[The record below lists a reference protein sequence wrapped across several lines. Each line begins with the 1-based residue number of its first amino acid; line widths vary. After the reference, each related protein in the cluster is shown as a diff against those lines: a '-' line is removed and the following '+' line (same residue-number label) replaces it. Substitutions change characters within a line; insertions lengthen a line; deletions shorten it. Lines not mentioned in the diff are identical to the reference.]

1 MENAKKMYSSTMDDW
16 LRDSIEPFFSKEELN
31 DQDQR
36 IQKASVSHLDDHL
49 KFAGDDFD
57 APFYNRLQTVF
68 Y

>member
-1 MENAKKMYSSTMDDW
+1 LENAKKMYSSTMDDW
-16 LRDSIEPFFSKEELN
+16 LRDSIEPFFSKKELN

-36 IQKASVSHLDDHL
+36 TQEEAISRLNNNL
-49 KFAGDDFD
+49 KFAGDDFN